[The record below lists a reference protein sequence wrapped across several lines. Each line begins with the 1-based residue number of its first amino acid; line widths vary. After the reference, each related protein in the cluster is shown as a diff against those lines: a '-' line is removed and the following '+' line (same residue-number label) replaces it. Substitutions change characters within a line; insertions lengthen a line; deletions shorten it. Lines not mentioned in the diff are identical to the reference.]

1 MANYNNLKT
10 AISEVIKTNGNEEIT
25 GALLQQ
31 SLLAM
36 INALGAGYQFV
47 GIAQPD
53 TLPGAVDYRCFY
65 IAAKAGTYT
74 YFNDIEVEDG
84 ELVLLV
90 WDTDWTKQSIVLG
103 VADGAVTTSKIQD
116 VAVTEAKLAS
126 QSVSSAKIKDRTIG
140 ASKLGV
146 NSVTTEKIQTG
157 AVTKDKL
164 AARSVNTPLLV
175 DDCVVTSKIADGAVT
190 EKKIADGSITGDK
203 FSVGLTLYMNQQF
216 NYLKQ
221 VQVKYGED
229 PSVAIKSFA
238 QRDNKTALYIKL
250 TNGLLVPANTN
261 GETVSGLYSYGNT
274 IRKVLFDGTNWSDVE
289 IQNNIIDTAH
299 IEDGAVSKEK
309 LSKELQDN
317 LAHKAVVYDYNL
329 NKLADVPQ
337 LVQAYKADANKSVF
351 LVYKSGMYYPAAL
364 IIQQDNEA
372 IIFFQPEGTN
382 LRKVILRATG
392 VEEVVIYGDN
402 VRYGEQSLTDE
413 QKKKA
418 RSNIYAATKA
428 YIIELDQS
436 SSEVEAIIEAFQND
450 ENKSQL
456 YVKTSTSIF
465 PANYDRVRGVVTTI
479 ATSVPLIVGHEEPPR
494 IDIIRYSYS
503 INSHK
508 WSTDNF
514 PKIYRNAV
522 SYESQAPSE
531 AEQEQAR
538 KNIGALSSEDGAV
551 TSTKLTTGARRPI
564 ILTDD
569 TTEVDEETY
578 LKLIDDGVDV
588 VFKDGFE
595 DSIYELVE
603 RDLVGDETFTL
614 TFISFFMGD
623 TSTYFSVRNVDIEWE
638 GAPHK
643 VTITTRYK
651 GQLDKFLEDTLGF
664 LPKNKLTPVLKEID
678 LTGTDAERKAKL
690 AQFETD
696 WKALTGVDSLAGARF
711 VGYIEYS
718 DKAFRCLL
726 TYGNSYRP
734 GYGGIGYTVELDNN
748 QNEIQIPYKVTIDTE
763 DDSFVLYVEKLVDY
777 SHLEAITIYTDN
789 TAEHMQANIAN
800 IAAYE
805 ANLQALGVDTDN
817 GIMIPIKFTY
827 ESDGIS
833 FPYGGFITTYG
844 GYEGFV
850 TSTLAGNNKPRH
862 IFISQ
867 AGGEEGKVTLEEVAY
882 ISQLD
887 SYTPKSLN
895 AKSFEAI
902 AIKSGN
908 TSEDKVANKAAIK
921 AYVDNLELLS
931 VDVTKGYMIPIKLD
945 NGYHGFI
952 MGADVAGEHTGVI
965 KRGIYNY
972 GGGWIRIDT
981 EGTYQFLEFL
991 TSGSYGGLTT
1001 TSQAIVPAI
1010 NEVNT
1015 LAKGY
1020 STIFTPIELTTETAQ
1035 NKTAIDARVAAF
1047 TAQGISLTNG
1057 CSIPVVYKGV
1067 YAGNISLI
1075 NGDWYGLLVKNTN
1088 SPADNINVKLSADGT
1103 IVTSNSAQ

>member
-10 AISEVIKTNGNEEIT
+10 AISKVIKTNGNEEIT

-103 VADGAVTTSKIQD
+103 VADGAVT
-116 VAVTEAKLAS
+116 
-126 QSVSSAKIKDRTIG
+126 
-140 ASKLGV
+140 
-146 NSVTTEKIQTG
+146 
-157 AVTKDKL
+157 
-164 AARSVNTPLLV
+164 
-175 DDCVVTSKIADGAVT
+175 

-203 FSVGLTLYMNQQF
+203 FSPGLTLYMNKQF
-216 NYLKQ
+216 TYLKQ

-229 PSVAIKSFA
+229 PSAEIKSFA
-238 QRDNKTALYIKL
+238 QRDNKTALYVKL
-250 TNGLLVPANTN
+250 SNGLLVPANTN

-289 IQNNIIDTAH
+289 IQNDIIDTAH
-299 IEDGAVSKEK
+299 IKNDAVTTNKIEDSAVTGRKIANSAVLSEK
-309 LSKELQDN
+309 LAQG
-317 LAHKAVVYDYNL
+317 A
-329 NKLADVPQ
+329 
-337 LVQAYKADANKSVF
+337 
-351 LVYKSGMYYPAAL
+351 
-364 IIQQDNEA
+364 
-372 IIFFQPEGTN
+372 
-382 LRKVILRATG
+382 
-392 VEEVVIYGDN
+392 
-402 VRYGEQSLTDE
+402 
-413 QKKKA
+413 
-418 RSNIYAATKA
+418 
-428 YIIELDQS
+428 
-436 SSEVEAIIEAFQND
+436 
-450 ENKSQL
+450 
-456 YVKTSTSIF
+456 
-465 PANYDRVRGVVTTI
+465 
-479 ATSVPLIVGHEEPPR
+479 
-494 IDIIRYSYS
+494 
-503 INSHK
+503 
-508 WSTDNF
+508 
-514 PKIYRNAV
+514 RNA
-522 SYESQAPSE
+522 
-531 AEQEQAR
+531 
-538 KNIGALSSEDGAV
+538 
-551 TSTKLTTGARRPI
+551 I
-564 ILTDD
+564 ILTPD
-569 TTEVDEETY
+569 TTEVYEAY
-578 LKLIDDGVDV
+578 YQKLLSEDVDV
-588 VFKDGFE
+588 MFKTNTGTVCTLADKGVYNGELHLFFTNITCNGDVFNTNFYAVRLDIKATWPH
-595 DSIYELVE
+595 SVLVNVLYD
-603 RDLVGDETFTL
+603 DLFSDFLDQSGYL
-614 TFISFFMGD
+614 NK
-623 TSTYFSVRNVDIEWE
+623 ST
-638 GAPHK
+638 
-643 VTITTRYK
+643 
-651 GQLDKFLEDTLGF
+651 
-664 LPKNKLTPVLKEID
+664 LTPVLQEID
-678 LTGTDAERKAKL
+678 LTGTDKERKAKL
-690 AQFETD
+690 DKFETD
-696 WKALTGVDSLAGARF
+696 WKALTGASDLTGARF
-711 VGYIEYS
+711 VGLYKYGEANVDGIFMYDFENQAWAGIAPQTRDS
-718 DKAFRCLL
+718 EILTKAYVDP
-726 TYGNSYRP
+726 TDGA
-734 GYGGIGYTVELDNN
+734 ITVTPL
-748 QNEIQIPYKVTIDTE
+748 
-763 DDSFVLYVEKLVDY
+763 F

-827 ESDGIS
+827 ESDEIS

-850 TSTLAGNNKPRH
+850 TSTLAGNYKPRH

-867 AGGEEGKVTLEEVAY
+867 ADGEEGKVTLEEVVY
-882 ISQLD
+882 SSQLD

-991 TSGSYGGLTT
+991 TTGSYGGLTT

-1010 NEVNT
+1010 NEINA
-1015 LAKGY
+1015 LAKGVKA
-1020 STIFTPIELTTETAQ
+1020 FGAIELKASDNAANKAAITAYL
-1035 NKTAIDARVAAF
+1035 KILTDAQVD
-1047 TAQGISLTNG
+1047 ITNG
-1057 CSIPVVYKGV
+1057 YFVPVRITGNSQEYHGMLNIGTGVLLSGVVTDVNENHHYPFNVSTTDGAILFDENNYFLEKGSNEVTEMLDAIKYSYTAVPFTDTTLSNKAQLEVFLSKVPNATVMHCTYKEIW
-1067 YAGNISLI
+1067 AGTLHKI